1 MNAARKKQPDPEEE
15 RAWRAQKNRTDRAS
29 PNPNQQ
35 PAALSVSDVLLRP
48 VLLPQTVQAKSY
60 PMEAPA
66 GAAARQHHLHLQQQQ
81 LGKAR
86 QKLKRKQNGAKTVI
100 LTVLC
105 QLPDKRCLAPKK
117 AGITPAKR
125 GMAPKTHNQHAW
137 GRKKEEKA
145 CRHER
150 QRGDRLLWTA
160 LDPRWPITEW
170 QLLFFLVTT
179 TQQPT
184 LGELEKPKN
193 STQRSFYSMFTRRD
207 DDDNNIDSRLDLRSP
222 SNGEARQRRGMSWFC

>member
-1 MNAARKKQPDPEEE
+1 MQPERSNLIQKKKGRGERKRTEQT
-15 RAWRAQKNRTDRAS
+15 AQAPTPTS
-29 PNPNQQ
+29 SQQ
-35 PAALSVSDVLLRP
+35 PPLSPTFFFAQSCSHRQSRP
-48 VLLPQTVQAKSY
+48 GPY

-66 GAAARQHHLHLQQQQ
+66 GAAARQHHHLHLQQQQ